1 MTLKIKHLKVKTNS
15 DWLAYQRWLPVALRA
30 KAEQLGIPS
39 KYLVPLKLT
48 KAAPVSQISKAID
61 DCNQRFDDLCR
72 FIRNSDASDVSK
84 AEAGKAAK
92 GFLEARGIA
101 QGSLADVDVMNPEF
115 DGVLSDALGIHE
127 NQHHPNWDKVYP
139 EAKRMPES
147 ILEAGVQHRDQDFR
161 SIAGRFD
168 RSAGPVNTISE
179 GVYSQSAVNIS

>member
-1 MTLKIKHLKVKTNS
+1 MKIKHLKVKTNS

-127 NQHHPNWDKVYP
+127 NQHHPDWDKELP
-139 EAKRMPES
+139 
-147 ILEAGVQHRDQDFR
+147 
-161 SIAGRFD
+161 
-168 RSAGPVNTISE
+168 
-179 GVYSQSAVNIS
+179 